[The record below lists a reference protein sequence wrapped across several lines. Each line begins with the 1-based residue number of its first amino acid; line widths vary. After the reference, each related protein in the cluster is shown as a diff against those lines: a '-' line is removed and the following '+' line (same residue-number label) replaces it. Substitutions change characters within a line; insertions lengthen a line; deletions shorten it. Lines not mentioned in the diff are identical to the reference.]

1 MRKSINHLY
10 LIILISIL
18 SSVAPMGV
26 DTYLPSIPEIAKY
39 FDVNIHKVELSL
51 SIFLIGFAIGQIF
64 GGPISDRYGRRVGS
78 IVGLLGYALFSF
90 LIIFSSSIYELWI
103 YRFLE
108 AFFGGITV
116 VNATAAV
123 RDRFSGQEAAKVF
136 SLIGMVRSL
145 APLLAPVFGAAI
157 IHFFPWE
164 GIFVFLTI
172 YALIV
177 AFFIYKDLPESFT
190 YTKQNIIESYKLVL
204 THKKA
209 MKAML
214 VLAIS
219 FGAFFIIIAKTSYIY
234 IEYFGIKTDYF
245 PLFFGINF
253 IILIAMI
260 NVNVKLLKTYEAKNI
275 AKYATFI
282 QFCVGIIFLLIHKD
296 MNLILTV
303 IIIASYMSM
312 MAFIFGNCMSLAIE
326 HFSKNAGVASGVIGV
341 LQFGLGALI
350 SSVALN
356 FDNNGFFVIAFSIT
370 ILSIISFFIIRSYLH
385 FLHWLKMGCKIH
397 NFRLTEKT

>member
-18 SSVAPMGV
+18 SSVAPMGI

-260 NVNVKLLKTYEAKNI
+260 KVNVNLLKTYQAKNI
-275 AKYATFI
+275 AKYATLI

-341 LQFGLGALI
+341 LQFGLGAII
-350 SSVALN
+350 SSIALN

-370 ILSIISFFIIRSYLH
+370 FLSIISFLIMRSY
-385 FLHWLKMGCKIH
+385 K
-397 NFRLTEKT
+397 

>member
-190 YTKQNIIESYKLVL
+190 YTKQNIVESYKLVL

-245 PLFFGINF
+245 PIFFGINF

-260 NVNVKLLKTYEAKNI
+260 KVNVNLLKTYEAKNI
-275 AKYATFI
+275 AKYATLI

-350 SSVALN
+350 SSIALN

-370 ILSIISFFIIRSYLH
+370 FLSIISFLIIRSY
-385 FLHWLKMGCKIH
+385 K
-397 NFRLTEKT
+397 

>member
-1 MRKSINHLY
+1 MRKSINHIY
-10 LIILISIL
+10 LIILLSIL

-260 NVNVKLLKTYEAKNI
+260 KVNVNLLKTYEAKNI
-275 AKYATFI
+275 AKYATLI

-356 FDNNGFFVIAFSIT
+356 FEDNGFFVIAFSIT
-370 ILSIISFFIIRSYLH
+370 FLSIISFLIIRSY
-385 FLHWLKMGCKIH
+385 K
-397 NFRLTEKT
+397 

>member
-275 AKYATFI
+275 AKYATLI

-370 ILSIISFFIIRSYLH
+370 FLSIISFLIMRSY
-385 FLHWLKMGCKIH
+385 K
-397 NFRLTEKT
+397 

>member
-260 NVNVKLLKTYEAKNI
+260 KVNVNLLKTYEAKNI
-275 AKYATFI
+275 AKYATLI

-350 SSVALN
+350 STVALN

-370 ILSIISFFIIRSYLH
+370 FLSIIGFLIIRSY
-385 FLHWLKMGCKIH
+385 K
-397 NFRLTEKT
+397 

>member
-18 SSVAPMGV
+18 SSVAPMGI

-260 NVNVKLLKTYEAKNI
+260 NVNVKLLKTYEAKII
-275 AKYATFI
+275 AKYATLI

-341 LQFGLGALI
+341 LQFGLGAII
-350 SSVALN
+350 SSIALN

-370 ILSIISFFIIRSYLH
+370 FLSIISFLIMRSY
-385 FLHWLKMGCKIH
+385 K
-397 NFRLTEKT
+397 

>member
-190 YTKQNIIESYKLVL
+190 YTKQNIVESYKLVL

-260 NVNVKLLKTYEAKNI
+260 KVNVNLLKTYQAKNI
-275 AKYATFI
+275 AKYATLI

-341 LQFGLGALI
+341 LQFGLGAII
-350 SSVALN
+350 SSIALN

-370 ILSIISFFIIRSYLH
+370 FLSIISFLIIRSY
-385 FLHWLKMGCKIH
+385 K
-397 NFRLTEKT
+397 

>member
-209 MKAML
+209 MKAMV

-260 NVNVKLLKTYEAKNI
+260 KVNVNLLKTYEAKNI
-275 AKYATFI
+275 AKYATLI

-370 ILSIISFFIIRSYLH
+370 FLSIISFLIMRSY
-385 FLHWLKMGCKIH
+385 K
-397 NFRLTEKT
+397 

>member
-1 MRKSINHLY
+1 MKKSTSHIY
-10 LIILISIL
+10 LIILLSIL
-18 SSVAPMGV
+18 SSVAPIAT

-39 FDVNIHKVELSL
+39 FDVNIHKIELSL

-64 GGPISDRYGRRVGS
+64 GGPISDRYGRRFGS
-78 IVGLLGYALFSF
+78 ILGLIGFAFFSF
-90 LIIFSSSIYELWI
+90 LIIFSSNVYELWI

-116 VNATAAV
+116 VNAAAAV
-123 RDRFSGQEAAKVF
+123 RDRFKGQEAAKVF
-136 SLIGMVRSL
+136 SLIGIIRSI
-145 APLLAPVFGAAI
+145 APLLAPVFGALI
-157 IHFFPWE
+157 IHFYPWE

-172 YALIV
+172 NSLFV
-177 AFFIYKDLPESFT
+177 AFLVYKDLPESFV
-190 YTKQNIIESYKLVL
+190 KSDQKVLESYRSVL

-219 FGAFFIIIAKTSYIY
+219 FGGFFILIAKTSFIY

-253 IILIAMI
+253 IILMFMI
-260 NVNVKLLKTYEAKNI
+260 KVNVNLLK
-275 AKYATFI
+275 KYNALSIVKFAILFQIVVGLIFI
-282 QFCVGIIFLLIHKD
+282 LIHQ
-296 MNLILTV
+296 NITLIQTV
-303 IIIASYMSM
+303 IVLAAYMSM
-312 MAFIFGNCMSLAIE
+312 MAFVFGNCMAIALE

-341 LQFGLGALI
+341 LQFGLGAII
-350 SSVALN
+350 SSIALN

-370 ILSIISFFIIRSYLH
+370 FLSIISFFIIRSY
-385 FLHWLKMGCKIH
+385 K
-397 NFRLTEKT
+397 

>member
-116 VNATAAV
+116 VNATAAI

-164 GIFVFLTI
+164 GIFIFLTI

-260 NVNVKLLKTYEAKNI
+260 KVNVNLLKTYEAKNI
-275 AKYATFI
+275 AKYATLI

-370 ILSIISFFIIRSYLH
+370 FLSIISFLIIRSY
-385 FLHWLKMGCKIH
+385 K
-397 NFRLTEKT
+397 

>member
-234 IEYFGIKTDYF
+234 IEYFVIKTDYF

-275 AKYATFI
+275 AKYATLI

-341 LQFGLGALI
+341 LQFGLGAII
-350 SSVALN
+350 SSIALN

-370 ILSIISFFIIRSYLH
+370 FLSIISFLIMRSY
-385 FLHWLKMGCKIH
+385 K
-397 NFRLTEKT
+397 

>member
-260 NVNVKLLKTYEAKNI
+260 KVNVKLLKTYEAKNI
-275 AKYATFI
+275 AKYATLI

-341 LQFGLGALI
+341 LQFGLGAII
-350 SSVALN
+350 SSIALN

-370 ILSIISFFIIRSYLH
+370 FLSIISFLIIRSY
-385 FLHWLKMGCKIH
+385 K
-397 NFRLTEKT
+397 

>member
-123 RDRFSGQEAAKVF
+123 RDRFRGQEAAKVF

-164 GIFVFLTI
+164 GIFIFLTI

-260 NVNVKLLKTYEAKNI
+260 KVNVKLLKTYEAKNI
-275 AKYATFI
+275 AKYATLI

-296 MNLILTV
+296 MNLIFTV

-370 ILSIISFFIIRSYLH
+370 FLSIISFLIIRSY
-385 FLHWLKMGCKIH
+385 K
-397 NFRLTEKT
+397 

>member
-341 LQFGLGALI
+341 LQFGLGAII
-350 SSVALN
+350 SSIALN

-370 ILSIISFFIIRSYLH
+370 FLSIISFLIMRSY
-385 FLHWLKMGCKIH
+385 K
-397 NFRLTEKT
+397 

>member
-18 SSVAPMGV
+18 SSVAPMGI

-260 NVNVKLLKTYEAKNI
+260 KVNVNLLKTYEAKNI
-275 AKYATFI
+275 AKYATLI

-370 ILSIISFFIIRSYLH
+370 FLSIISFLIMRSY
-385 FLHWLKMGCKIH
+385 K
-397 NFRLTEKT
+397 

>member
-18 SSVAPMGV
+18 SSVAPMGI

-245 PLFFGINF
+245 PIFFGINF

-260 NVNVKLLKTYEAKNI
+260 KVNVNLLKTYEAKNI
-275 AKYATFI
+275 AKYATLI

-341 LQFGLGALI
+341 LQFGLGAII
-350 SSVALN
+350 SSIALN

-370 ILSIISFFIIRSYLH
+370 FLSIISFLIMRSY
-385 FLHWLKMGCKIH
+385 K
-397 NFRLTEKT
+397 

>member
-260 NVNVKLLKTYEAKNI
+260 NVNVKLLKTYQAKNI
-275 AKYATFI
+275 AKYATLI

-370 ILSIISFFIIRSYLH
+370 FLSIISFLIIRNY
-385 FLHWLKMGCKIH
+385 K
-397 NFRLTEKT
+397 

>member
-18 SSVAPMGV
+18 SSVAPMGI

-275 AKYATFI
+275 AKYATLI

-370 ILSIISFFIIRSYLH
+370 FLSIISFFIIRSY
-385 FLHWLKMGCKIH
+385 K
-397 NFRLTEKT
+397 

>member
-18 SSVAPMGV
+18 SSVAPMGI

-275 AKYATFI
+275 AKYATLI

-341 LQFGLGALI
+341 LQFGLGAII
-350 SSVALN
+350 SSIALN

-370 ILSIISFFIIRSYLH
+370 FLSIISFFIIRSY
-385 FLHWLKMGCKIH
+385 K
-397 NFRLTEKT
+397 

>member
-145 APLLAPVFGAAI
+145 APLLAPVFGAVI

-341 LQFGLGALI
+341 LQFGLGAII

-370 ILSIISFFIIRSYLH
+370 FLSIISFLIMRSY
-385 FLHWLKMGCKIH
+385 K
-397 NFRLTEKT
+397 

>member
-64 GGPISDRYGRRVGS
+64 GGPISDRYGRRVSS

-260 NVNVKLLKTYEAKNI
+260 KVNVTLLKTYEAKNI
-275 AKYATFI
+275 AKYATLI

-370 ILSIISFFIIRSYLH
+370 FLSIISFLIIRSY
-385 FLHWLKMGCKIH
+385 K
-397 NFRLTEKT
+397 

>member
-260 NVNVKLLKTYEAKNI
+260 NVNVKLLKTYKAKNI
-275 AKYATFI
+275 AKYATLI

-370 ILSIISFFIIRSYLH
+370 FLSIISFLIIRSY
-385 FLHWLKMGCKIH
+385 K
-397 NFRLTEKT
+397 

>member
-90 LIIFSSSIYELWI
+90 LIIFSSSIYALWI

-260 NVNVKLLKTYEAKNI
+260 KVNVNLLKTYEAKNI
-275 AKYATFI
+275 AKYATLI

-370 ILSIISFFIIRSYLH
+370 FLSIISFLIIRSY
-385 FLHWLKMGCKIH
+385 K
-397 NFRLTEKT
+397 

>member
-18 SSVAPMGV
+18 SSVAPMGI

-260 NVNVKLLKTYEAKNI
+260 KVNVNLLKTYEAKNI
-275 AKYATFI
+275 AKYATLI

-341 LQFGLGALI
+341 LQFGLGAII
-350 SSVALN
+350 SSIALN

-370 ILSIISFFIIRSYLH
+370 FLSIISFFIIRSY
-385 FLHWLKMGCKIH
+385 K
-397 NFRLTEKT
+397 

>member
-18 SSVAPMGV
+18 SSVAPMGI

-275 AKYATFI
+275 AKYATLI

-341 LQFGLGALI
+341 LQFGLGAII

-370 ILSIISFFIIRSYLH
+370 FLSIISFLIIRSY
-385 FLHWLKMGCKIH
+385 K
-397 NFRLTEKT
+397 

>member
-1 MRKSINHLY
+1 MRKSINHIY
-10 LIILISIL
+10 LIILLSIL

-275 AKYATFI
+275 AKYATLI

-356 FDNNGFFVIAFSIT
+356 FEDNGFFVIAFSIT
-370 ILSIISFFIIRSYLH
+370 FLSIISFLIIRSY
-385 FLHWLKMGCKIH
+385 K
-397 NFRLTEKT
+397 

>member
-1 MRKSINHLY
+1 MKKSTSHIY
-10 LIILISIL
+10 LIILLSIL
-18 SSVAPMGV
+18 SSVAPIAT

-39 FDVNIHKVELSL
+39 FDVNIHKIELSL
-51 SIFLIGFAIGQIF
+51 SIFLIGFAVGQIF
-64 GGPISDRYGRRVGS
+64 GGPISDRYGRRFGS
-78 IVGLLGYALFSF
+78 ILGLIGFAFFSF
-90 LIIFSSSIYELWI
+90 LIIFSASIYELWI

-123 RDRFSGQEAAKVF
+123 RDRFKGQEAAKVF
-136 SLIGMVRSL
+136 SLIGIIRSI
-145 APLLAPVFGAAI
+145 APLLAPVFGALI
-157 IHFFPWE
+157 IHFYPWE

-172 YALIV
+172 YSLFV
-177 AFFIYKDLPESFT
+177 AFLVYKDLPESFV
-190 YTKQNIIESYKLVL
+190 KSEQKVLESYKSVL

-219 FGAFFIIIAKTSYIY
+219 FGGFFILIAKTSFIY

-253 IILIAMI
+253 IILMFMI
-260 NVNVKLLKTYEAKNI
+260 KVNVNLLK
-275 AKYATFI
+275 KYNALSIVKFAILFQIVVGLIFI
-282 QFCVGIIFLLIHKD
+282 LIHQ
-296 MNLILTV
+296 NITLIQTV
-303 IIIASYMSM
+303 IVLAAYMSM
-312 MAFIFGNCMSLAIE
+312 MAFVFGNCMAIALE

-341 LQFGLGALI
+341 LQFGLGAII
-350 SSVALN
+350 SSIALN

-370 ILSIISFFIIRSYLH
+370 FLSIISFFIIRSY
-385 FLHWLKMGCKIH
+385 K
-397 NFRLTEKT
+397 

>member
-1 MRKSINHLY
+1 MKKSTSHIY
-10 LIILISIL
+10 LIILLSIL
-18 SSVAPMGV
+18 SSVAPIAT

-39 FDVNIHKVELSL
+39 FDVNIHKIELSL
-51 SIFLIGFAIGQIF
+51 SIFLIGFAVGQIF
-64 GGPISDRYGRRVGS
+64 GGPISDRYGRRFGS
-78 IVGLLGYALFSF
+78 ILGLIGFAFFSF

-116 VNATAAV
+116 VNAAAAV
-123 RDRFSGQEAAKVF
+123 RDRFKGQEAAKVF
-136 SLIGMVRSL
+136 SLIGIIRSI
-145 APLLAPVFGAAI
+145 APLLAPVFGALI
-157 IHFFPWE
+157 IHFYPWE

-172 YALIV
+172 YSLFV
-177 AFFIYKDLPESFT
+177 AFLVYKDLPESFV
-190 YTKQNIIESYKLVL
+190 KSDQKVLESYKSVL

-219 FGAFFIIIAKTSYIY
+219 FGGFFILIAKTSFIY

-253 IILIAMI
+253 IILMFMI
-260 NVNVKLLKTYEAKNI
+260 KVNVNLLK
-275 AKYATFI
+275 KYNALSIVKFAILFQIVVGLIFI
-282 QFCVGIIFLLIHKD
+282 LIHQ
-296 MNLILTV
+296 NITLIQTV
-303 IIIASYMSM
+303 IVLAAYMSM
-312 MAFIFGNCMSLAIE
+312 MAFVFGNCMAIALE

-350 SSVALN
+350 SSIVLY
-356 FDNNGFFVIAFSIT
+356 FDDNGFFIIAFSIT
-370 ILSIISFFIIRSYLH
+370 FLSIISFLIIRSY
-385 FLHWLKMGCKIH
+385 K
-397 NFRLTEKT
+397 

>member
-260 NVNVKLLKTYEAKNI
+260 NVNVKLLKTYQAKNI
-275 AKYATFI
+275 AKYATLI

-370 ILSIISFFIIRSYLH
+370 FLSIISFLIMRSY
-385 FLHWLKMGCKIH
+385 K
-397 NFRLTEKT
+397 